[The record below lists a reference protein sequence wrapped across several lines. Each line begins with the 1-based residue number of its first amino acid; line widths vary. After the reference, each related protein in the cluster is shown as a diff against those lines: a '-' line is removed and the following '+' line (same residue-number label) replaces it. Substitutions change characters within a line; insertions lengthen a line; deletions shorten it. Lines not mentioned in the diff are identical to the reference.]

1 MNKNRK
7 RFRHLCKGAITLA
20 LSTAMVLNTVPAWAG
35 HTGVSNTLNGTNGSD
50 VQDSGYGIGQM
61 GRDYTFDGIK
71 TKPNTNHFTDGTMT
85 SEQQKEHACQVAAN
99 NIHGIFEN
107 LDTLS
112 EEGYYNDSTGI
123 YTFVQRKILNPVQAD
138 SLVKEL
144 EDCDA
149 DAIGAFLVSTT
160 ASTKTLAGI
169 TPTGVISNFPQKISD
184 EIMRLEYVPE
194 DGQTETG
201 GDSVDKKYVL
211 STRPDGS
218 YEFAEKE
225 VTTVIGTP
233 EQVTASQ
240 TASDIPFTPT
250 VSSAGFAHEWYT
262 VMQDEQTVYK
272 PNQWDWTIT
281 GPSNQA
287 LPANIHKENW
297 STKNPDA
304 TEYNKTTYTNHYKR
318 YVEKVVSEWINAWQL
333 KYDQEYVPGGRIPWK
348 DIYAAMDKICSNS
361 LTKSVHVTEV
371 VDCKLTDVKV
381 GTEINTRH
389 DDDPDKSITWQIY
402 RTVDD
407 TPDGEIE
414 DGTLRVF
421 KGDENGRITLSFSE
435 PGVYFLDEYEPIVCS
450 VGNTYTWTEVH
461 TIIEDVTGNVIA
473 RWSETKSGSALY
485 AENIK
490 YTPRVYRVR
499 QEVGEDQAGEPW
511 IVSPDKITIGAQTYQ
526 VK

>member
-7 RFRHLCKGAITLA
+7 RLKQLCKGAMVFA
-20 LSTAMVLNTVPAWAG
+20 LSTAMVFNTVPAWATETTQSG
-35 HTGVSNTLNGTNGSD
+35 QKKQTRVEDTGFDNVKVGQSITVNGVTTAP
-50 VQDSGYGIGQM
+50 SGNSM
-61 GRDYTFDGIK
+61 
-71 TKPNTNHFTDGTMT
+71 TDGSMT
-85 SEQQKEHACQVAAN
+85 SEQQKEHACQMAAN

-123 YTFVQRKILNPVQAD
+123 YTFVQSKILNPVQAD

-149 DAIGAFLVSTT
+149 DAIGAFLVNTT
-160 ASTKTLAGI
+160 ATTETLAAK
-169 TPTGVISNFPQKISD
+169 TPTGVISKFPQKVSD
-184 EIMRLEYVPE
+184 EIMTLGYVPE
-194 DGQTETG
+194 GAKTETG
-201 GDSVDKKYVL
+201 GGSADKKYVL
-211 STRPDGS
+211 STKPDGS
-218 YEFAEKE
+218 YEFAEKN
-225 VTTVIGTP
+225 VTTVIGTSD
-233 EQVTASQ
+233 QVTASK

-250 VSSAGFAHEWYT
+250 VSSTGFAREWYT
-262 VMQDEQTVYK
+262 VMQDEQIAYK

-287 LPANIHKENW
+287 LPANIHKEDW
-297 STKNPDA
+297 SAKNPDA
-304 TEYNKTTYTNHYKR
+304 AEYNKTTYTNHYKR
-318 YVEKVVSEWINAWQL
+318 YVEKVVSQWINAWQL
-333 KYDQEYVPGGRIPWK
+333 KYDQEYVPGNANIPWK
-348 DIYAAMDKICSNS
+348 DIYTAMDKICSNS

-371 VDCKLTDVKV
+371 VDCKLADVKV
-381 GTEINTRH
+381 GTEINTKH
-389 DDDPDKSITWQIY
+389 DDDPDKSITWQVY

-421 KGDENGRITLSFSE
+421 KGDEDGRITLSFSE

-450 VGNTYTWTEVH
+450 AGNTYTWTEVH

-499 QEVGEDQAGEPW
+499 QEVGEDEAGEPW